1 MKIKVITDTEAKDF
15 ENKVNEELEAIEVF
29 NRIKGIAATVS
40 HPNKMRGEKVVGV
53 GNFFS
58 AIIVYEE

>member
-1 MKIKVITDTEAKDF
+1 MKVKVITDTEAKDF

-29 NRIKGIAATVS
+29 NRIKGITATVS

-58 AIIVYEE
+58 AIIAYEE